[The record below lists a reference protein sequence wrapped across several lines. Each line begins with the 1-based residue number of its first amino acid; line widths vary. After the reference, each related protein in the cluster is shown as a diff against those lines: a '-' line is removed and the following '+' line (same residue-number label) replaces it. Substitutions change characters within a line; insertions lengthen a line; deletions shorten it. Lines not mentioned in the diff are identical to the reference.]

1 MSAFGDK
8 ADSAFHVIGPRSN
21 SLFGQRS
28 GKAHDKS
35 GITMGKSGRRRWRC
49 RRNPHSNR
57 RNDQKVERLSRS
69 NSLETRYETIN
80 TSCMRCYFGRRI
92 FRRTVFFARENCKGL
107 SGGMEVGQGRKPSG
121 RNHRKRL
128 RGKMQDR
135 SRTGSCASDSRKET
149 SRS

>member
-1 MSAFGDK
+1 MSAFGGK
-8 ADSAFHVIGPRSN
+8 ADSELRVIGPRSN

-35 GITMGKSGRRRWRC
+35 GITMGKSGRRRMIK
-49 RRNPHSNR
+49 NR
-57 RNDQKVERLSRS
+57 ALNRS
-69 NSLETRYETIN
+69 NFLETRYETIN

-107 SGGMEVGQGRKPSG
+107 SGGMEVGQDRKPSG

-135 SRTGSCASDSRKET
+135 SRTGSCASDSRKEP